1 MDTNGTAFG
10 SKGCGQGSQ
19 PSQGLTAELLNLFS
33 SLGRHVQALGALAGE
48 ETREAAGHYLRLA
61 VLLAAAVFFAAFGY
75 ILVLLFAA
83 FLIAMVFHVAWIWI
97 LLGLATLH
105 LLLAF
110 FCTFLV
116 WGRWRTPVFTAT
128 KGEVARDLEL
138 LGSRR
143 NP

>member
-1 MDTNGTAFG
+1 VLLSLFG
-10 SKGCGQGSQ
+10 S
-19 PSQGLTAELLNLFS
+19 F
-33 SLGRHVQALGALAGE
+33 GRYFEAIGALAGE
-48 ETREAAGHYLRLA
+48 EAREAGALYLRLA
-61 VLLAAAVFFAAFGY
+61 IMLAAALFFAAFGY
-75 ILVLLFAA
+75 ILLLLFAA
-83 FLIAMVFHVAWIWI
+83 FLIATIFHVAWIWI